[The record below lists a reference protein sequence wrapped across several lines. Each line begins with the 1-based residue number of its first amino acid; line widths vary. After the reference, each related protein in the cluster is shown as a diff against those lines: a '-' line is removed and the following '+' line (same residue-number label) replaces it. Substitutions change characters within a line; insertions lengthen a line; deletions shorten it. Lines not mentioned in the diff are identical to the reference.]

1 MKAQERWKPN
11 WKVGEEP
18 SWLLN
23 VQMATF
29 QCTQGNSIY
38 LLWHAQKTDT
48 TKLVTSI
55 QQGTSRQELV
65 LGGLNDVICINEWSG
80 ISENVG
86 GGCSGITFA
95 RNKEWLQGTLSW
107 NRNQFFFLVSLYL
120 HEVSENFISKS
131 AVKYIL
137 THPPLNSLFNRWKRT
152 VSSCPI
158 TQQKPF
164 ALLRKN
170 NKVFRK
176 WLQEVSLNLRNNA

>member
-1 MKAQERWKPN
+1 ME
-11 WKVGEEP
+11 
-18 SWLLN
+18 
-23 VQMATF
+23 
-29 QCTQGNSIY
+29 
-38 LLWHAQKTDT
+38 
-48 TKLVTSI
+48 TKLKSRRRAFMIAKRTNGNFPMHARQFDLSFIACTENRYHQVGDLNPAGHFKA
-55 QQGTSRQELV
+55 GTCFRR
-65 LGGLNDVICINEWSG
+65 IEWRHLYQRMIRNFWECRRG
-80 ISENVG
+80 MFWF
-86 GGCSGITFA
+86 TFA

-131 AVKYIL
+131 AVKCIL

-176 WLQEVSLNLRNNA
+176 WFQEVSLNLRNNA

>member
-1 MKAQERWKPN
+1 ME
-11 WKVGEEP
+11 
-18 SWLLN
+18 
-23 VQMATF
+23 
-29 QCTQGNSIY
+29 
-38 LLWHAQKTDT
+38 
-48 TKLVTSI
+48 TKLKSRRRAFMIAKRTYGNFPMHARQFDLSFIACTENRYHQVGDSI

-95 RNKEWLQGTLSW
+95 RNKEWLKGTLSW
-107 NRNQFFFLVSLYL
+107 NRNQIFFLVSLYL

-131 AVKYIL
+131 AVKCIL

-158 TQQKPF
+158 TQ
-164 ALLRKN
+164 
-170 NKVFRK
+170 
-176 WLQEVSLNLRNNA
+176 